1 VDDRATRPRRC
12 SKPAMGS
19 GDVVTAGRTSS
30 DRLDLVYL
38 GRVALR
44 VLIVDD
50 QPEVRML
57 VRILLRLTH
66 EVEIVGEAATRQEA
80 IDMGRELRPDVIV
93 LDLRL
98 RGVADDGRELCSLI
112 RQACPESRVIAFTAH
127 SADKAWYQSRG
138 VPVLSKEDTGGLV
151 SAVLG

>member
-1 VDDRATRPRRC
+1 
-12 SKPAMGS
+12 MGS

-112 RQACPESRVIAFTAH
+112 RQACPESRVIALTAH